1 MRRLARHTRRTT
13 LTQTVVQ
20 TVPMALPVV
29 TPPPFQGVDRRMK
42 IHCTLQSM
50 SFICQPFQGKDE
62 TIAEKVAAVLVY
74 EDHGE
79 CVGSGQHLA
88 NPRSVFTPPESIRR
102 SRLETVTFERRLIQL
117 APGFSEISGGKTDL
131 SSMWEWASDST
142 YAQNY
147 GTN

>member
-1 MRRLARHTRRTT
+1 MRRLARHTPRTT

-20 TVPMALPVV
+20 TVPMTLPVV
-29 TPPPFQGVDRRMK
+29 TPPTFQGVDRRMK

-88 NPRSVFTPPESIRR
+88 NPGQSLRR
-102 SRLETVTFERRLIQL
+102 QNLYAEADWKQSRLN
-117 APGFSEISGGKTDL
+117 D
-131 SSMWEWASDST
+131 D
-142 YAQNY
+142 
-147 GTN
+147 